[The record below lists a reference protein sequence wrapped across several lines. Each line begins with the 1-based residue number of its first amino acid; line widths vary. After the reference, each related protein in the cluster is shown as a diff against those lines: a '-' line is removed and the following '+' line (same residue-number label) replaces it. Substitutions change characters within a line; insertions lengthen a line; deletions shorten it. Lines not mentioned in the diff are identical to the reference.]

1 MSLRKATLLAMI
13 SICYVFVLRAV
24 GTFFPDL
31 FRILMVAQIAQ
42 ITSLFAGLAMMLF
55 FVSFLRNYVEKD
67 QVELRRASVLALV
80 GSAAMLLIQVKGS
93 LLLVFNRFISPDLL
107 WSLQRSHYVGAIVPW
122 ASSILT
128 LVFFVVFYKEMLRS
142 EQPRLREASFIAII
156 GSSLGTLLLT
166 FVLLNYLYFREVMFF
181 VDLPRKLAIMLSPLF
196 AFTLIT
202 ALYFFSCFYREQKQ
216 TS

>member
-1 MSLRKATLLAMI
+1 MSLRKATLLAI
-13 SICYVFVLRAV
+13 IGTCYIFALRTTA
-24 GTFFPDL
+24 TFFPDL
-31 FRILMVAQIAQ
+31 FRILIVAQVAQ
-42 ITSLFAGLAMMLF
+42 ITSLLASLTLVLF
-55 FVSFLRNYVEKD
+55 FVSFLANYVEKD
-67 QVELRRASVLALV
+67 QVELKRASVLALI
-80 GSAAMLLIQVKGS
+80 GSAAMLLIQVKG
-93 LLLVFNRFISPDLL
+93 LLLVFSRFISPDLL
-107 WSLQRSHYVGAIVPW
+107 WSLQRSHYIGAIVPW

-142 EQPRLREASFIAII
+142 EQPKLREASVIAII

-181 VDLPRKLAIMLSPLF
+181 MDLPRKLTIMLSPLF

-216 TS
+216 IS